1 VAEYECYRCI
11 LRACGVLNHKVHA
24 NLIQLL
30 RLPFDVSPLTPL
42 RCMHAVV
49 ESRPDLPLSSVVDE
63 STMALLVRQ
72 HGILFTHGIPRS
84 VAIEF
89 TF

>member
-1 VAEYECYRCI
+1 
-11 LRACGVLNHKVHA
+11 
-24 NLIQLL
+24 
-30 RLPFDVSPLTPL
+30 
-42 RCMHAVV
+42 MHAVV